1 MSTSCQQIYVR
12 ARNASPANAALTLQP
27 RDVLDWIAQDQ
38 QSLFSGL
45 SGLTRDR
52 FQTSVSITSSIGVAN
67 RVFDLSTLSLP
78 VERILTVTLSDG
90 REAHQVDVMDVDAE
104 LSPRYVL
111 RGKTLIEVGN
121 DWLIGSGSVTATLV
135 YVYGPSTID
144 PTTSDYTQL
153 VTVPDEWTDLL
164 VLPLQMRLAKQRP
177 PAPGDDM
184 VQAQL
189 DAKQSAFVNYLTN
202 YGGIAST
209 RFQIPTPA
217 TGNGKK

>member
-1 MSTSCQQIYVR
+1 MPTTCQQVYVR
-12 ARNASPANAALTLQP
+12 ARNASPANAALVLQP

-52 FQTSVSITSSIGVAN
+52 FQASVSITSSIGTSA
-67 RVFDLSTLSLP
+67 RVFDLSTLALP
-78 VERILTVTLSDG
+78 VERILTLTLSDG

-111 RGKTLIEVGN
+111 RGRTLIEVGN
-121 DWLIGSGSVTATLV
+121 DWLVGSGAVTATLV

-144 PTTSDYTQL
+144 PTAGDYTQP
-153 VTVPDEWTDLL
+153 VSVPDEWTDLL

-177 PAPGDDM
+177 PAPGDELL
-184 VQAQL
+184 QAQL

-217 TGNGKK
+217 TGNLKK